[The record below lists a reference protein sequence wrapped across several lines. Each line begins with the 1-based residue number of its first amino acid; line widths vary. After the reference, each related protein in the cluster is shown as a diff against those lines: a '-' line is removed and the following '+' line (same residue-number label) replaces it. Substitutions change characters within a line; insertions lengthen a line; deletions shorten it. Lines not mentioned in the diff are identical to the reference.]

1 MSRIVKL
8 SIFLFVLLLGLIF
21 HLRNDQTVLI
31 DYYIGTLELPFS
43 FVPVFTLSIGVILGV
58 VASIPARIKLKSEN
72 ARLLKQLNVTEKEIT
87 ALRVMPIKDS
97 L

>member
-21 HLRNDQTVLI
+21 HLRNDQTVMM

-43 FVPVFTLSIGVILGV
+43 FVLVFVLSIGVILGV
-58 VASIPARIKLKSEN
+58 VVSIPARIKLKSEN

>member
-43 FVPVFTLSIGVILGV
+43 FVLVFTLSIGVILGV